1 MSSPRDKQPNAPE
14 PSDRRLR
21 AMRQRRE
28 RRDHRIERTNNE
40 GTRRRKK
47 FTIVIGAVVLAV
59 IGGLVGFGFYDAY
72 IAPTKV
78 LAARVGDKTYT
89 QGDLVKRVRL
99 MQSVAAATERPFE
112 LGRAPFEVLMDMAE
126 AEVIRR
132 GSPALGVHVSD
143 ADVEAQL
150 NQRFRPNAPPGQE
163 VPEGQL
169 EREYQ
174 ENYNSF
180 LNLNHLSDND
190 FRQIVEEQIYRS
202 LLRQKLG
209 EQVPSNTEQ
218 VEVNW
223 IKILSASDVPAGATP
238 PNPNVIIERLEKEDF
253 RIVAREF
260 NADTIF
266 SNRDGYVG
274 WVPKGSFP
282 DLDPIFFGDGESAP
296 IPHDQISRPIFSS
309 DNSIYI
315 LKVVE
320 GPEVREVSALMREQ
334 MKNVALDL
342 WLQQQQVIGTSEG
355 WWEVKFNSDI
365 YAWVIDQVR
374 QAAPRI
380 TPSSGGQG

>member
-1 MSSPRDKQPNAPE
+1 MSSPRDKQPSSPE

-28 RRDHRIERTNNE
+28 RRDHRIERTTNE

-47 FTIVIGAVVLAV
+47 FTIGIGIVSLVV
-59 IGGLVGFGFYDAY
+59 IGGLVGYGFYDAY

-78 LAARVGDKTYT
+78 LAARVDDKTYT

-99 MQSVAAATERPFE
+99 MQSVAAATEQSFE
-112 LGRAPFEVLMDMAE
+112 LGRAPFQVLMEMAE

-132 GSPALGVHVSD
+132 GSPPLGVQVSD
-143 ADVEAQL
+143 EDVEAQL
-150 NQRFRPNAPPGQE
+150 RRQFSPNVPPGQE
-163 VPEGQL
+163 SSEGQL
-169 EREYQ
+169 EREYK
-174 ENYNSF
+174 ENYKNF
-180 LNLNHLSDND
+180 LNLNHLSNND

-202 LLRQKLG
+202 RLRQKLG
-209 EQVPSNTEQ
+209 EQVPSSTEQ

-223 IKILSASDVPAGATP
+223 IKILSAADVPTGATP
-238 PNPNVIIERLEKEDF
+238 PNPGVIMERLEEEDF
-253 RIVAREF
+253 AIVATEF
-260 NADTIF
+260 NSDTIF
-266 SNRDGYVG
+266 SNRGGYVG
-274 WVPKGSFP
+274 WVPKGAFP
-282 DLDPIFFGDGESAP
+282 DLDPVFFGEGEDPS
-296 IPHDQISRPIFSS
+296 IPLHQISDPIFSS

-315 LKVVE
+315 LQVVG

-334 MKNVALDL
+334 MKNVALDS
-342 WLQQQQVIGTSEG
+342 WIKQQQEIGTSEG

-374 QAAPRI
+374 QAAPRT